1 MSKIDFLIPL
11 QNLWRFSL
19 FKILGS
25 LNMCELEKCCLLSR
39 NKTKQWQNF
48 ETWINVNKW
57 LKEKI
62 GFNMFQMEELESLDS
77 S

>member
-25 LNMCELEKCCLLSR
+25 LNMFELEKSCLVNR